1 MSIIMA
7 IKDICLGSLVAIKT
21 KNKIG
26 SFKARGRHK
35 ININNGKIK
44 ISQGVFLYPDVKLSV
59 NGIEKKAELV
69 IGENTSIGDRTEI
82 HVGSRVSI
90 GRNCSISWDVCILD
104 RDYHKFNRVNE
115 EPKEIFIGDN
125 VWIGCR
131 AIILK
136 GVNIGDGAVIAAGSV
151 VTKDIPARCCVAGN
165 PAKVIKENVTWE

>member
-59 NGIEKKAELV
+59 NGIEKEAELV
-69 IGENTSIGDRTEI
+69 IGENTSIGEQ
-82 HVGSRVSI
+82 
-90 GRNCSISWDVCILD
+90 
-104 RDYHKFNRVNE
+104 KFT
-115 EPKEIFIGDN
+115 
-125 VWIGCR
+125 
-131 AIILK
+131 L
-136 GVNIGDGAVIAAGSV
+136 VI
-151 VTKDIPARCCVAGN
+151 
-165 PAKVIKENVTWE
+165 ELE